1 MNRIARLPVLAVATV
16 SLLVLITGCRKL
28 EARDQLNKG
37 VQAYK
42 SAKYEQAIDHFQKA
56 VSLDP
61 TYPMTR
67 VYLATA
73 YAQQVVPD
81 LKTPE
86 NMKNANLAIDSF
98 EKVLQKD
105 PNDINSLKGIASLYF
120 EIDDYD
126 KAKKMQERVLQ
137 VDPKDAEAAY
147 TIGVID
153 WRLAYTNAVKALAS
167 VGMQDKGDGNPKMP
181 KKVCQ
186 KLVGEN
192 SGLVNEGLEYLQK
205 AVQLRPNYDDAMSY
219 INLLYRRKADL
230 ECGNEAARKADIAQ
244 AEQWNDKAMGARKIN
259 EQKKNKGPSG
269 IVLDSNGNAK

>member
-1 MNRIARLPVLAVATV
+1 MNRIARFPVLAAATV
-16 SLLVLITGCRKL
+16 SLLVLMTGCNKL
-28 EARDQLNKG
+28 QARDQLNKG

-42 SAKYEQAIDHFQKA
+42 AAKYEEAIDHFQKA

-86 NMKNANLAIDSF
+86 NLKYANLAINSF
-98 EKVLQKD
+98 NLVLQKD
-105 PNDINSLKGIASLYF
+105 PNDISSLKGIAGLYF
-120 EIDDYD
+120 EIDNYD
-126 KAKKMQERVLQ
+126 QAKQMQKRVLG

-153 WRLAYTNAVKALAS
+153 WRLAYRNAVKELATA
-167 VGMQDKGDGNPKMP
+167 GIQDKGDGNPKMP

-186 KLVGEN
+186 
-192 SGLVNEGLEYLQK
+192 GLVEENTPLVSEGLDYLQK

-230 ECGNEAARKADIAQ
+230 ECGNDDARKADVAQ
-244 AEQWNDKAMGARKIN
+244 AEQWNDKAMGARKAN
-259 EQKKNKGPSG
+259 EQKKAKGPGG
-269 IVLDSNGNAK
+269 IVLDDNGQSK